1 MAYLASEPAVV
12 AQIMDTNLARRIR
25 KWVTK
30 YREEA
35 HLAAGT
41 MTGVAPVDLGPGLV
55 LHMHEF
61 VYSGILHVALLKK
74 QP

>member
-1 MAYLASEPAVV
+1 MAYLASEPAVA
-12 AQIMDTNLARRIR
+12 AQITDTNLSRRFR

-30 YREEA
+30 HREEA

-41 MTGVAPVDLGPGLV
+41 MTGVAPVNLELGLV
-55 LHMHEF
+55 LHVHEF
-61 VYSGILHVALLKK
+61 VYSGIHYVALLKK